1 MSPSDARQLLIAT
14 TNPGKLREI
23 RRALEG
29 VPFQLLSLD
38 DIERVDEPEENGA
51 TFAANALLKARFY
64 CSRTGLLTTA
74 DDSGL
79 SIDALGERPGVES
92 ARYPGATYPEKFANL
107 YRELGSHP
115 RPWRARF
122 VCAVALVSPGHDAPI
137 FAAEAAVEGEVI
149 DAPRGANGFGYDP
162 IFFYQPYGRT
172 LGEVSDAEK
181 LAVSHRGQAFRRLR
195 EWLRLNPA
203 VG

>member
-1 MSPSDARQLLIAT
+1 MSTTDARRLLIAT

-29 VPFQLLSLD
+29 VPFHLLSLD
-38 DIERVDEPEENGA
+38 DVQRLEEPEENGA
-51 TFAANALLKARFY
+51 TFAENALLKAHFY

-79 SIDALGERPGVES
+79 SIDALDGRPGVES

-107 YRELGSHP
+107 YRELNSHT

-122 VCAVALVSPGHDAPI
+122 VCAVALVSPGNDAPM
-137 FAAEAAVEGEVI
+137 FTAEAAVEGEVI
-149 DAPRGANGFGYDP
+149 DAPRGTNGFGYDP
-162 IFFYQPYGRT
+162 IFFYRPYSRT
-172 LGEVSDAEK
+172 LGQVSDAEK
-181 LAVSHRGQAFRRLR
+181 LAVSHRGQAFQRLR

-203 VG
+203 AG

>member
-1 MSPSDARQLLIAT
+1 M
-14 TNPGKLREI
+14 
-23 RRALEG
+23 
-29 VPFQLLSLD
+29 
-38 DIERVDEPEENGA
+38 
-51 TFAANALLKARFY
+51 
-64 CSRTGLLTTA
+64 
-74 DDSGL
+74 
-79 SIDALGERPGVES
+79 
-92 ARYPGATYPEKFANL
+92 
-107 YRELGSHP
+107 
-115 RPWRARF
+115 
-122 VCAVALVSPGHDAPI
+122 
-137 FAAEAAVEGEVI
+137 I

>member
-1 MSPSDARQLLIAT
+1 MSSSEPRPLLIAT
-14 TNPGKLREI
+14 TNSGKLREI

-38 DIERVDEPEENGA
+38 DVQHVEEPEENGA

-79 SIDALGERPGVES
+79 SIDALNERPGVES

-107 YRELGSHP
+107 YRELDSHP

-122 VCAVALVSPGHDAPI
+122 VCAVALVSPSHDAPI
-137 FAAEAAVEGEVI
+137 FTAEAAVEGEVI
-149 DAPRGANGFGYDP
+149 DAPRGSNGFGYDP

-181 LAVSHRGQAFRRLR
+181 LAVSHRGQAFHRLR

-203 VG
+203 AG